1 MIDFSLSN
9 KLSDDIVISN
19 DLICLLQQVD
29 LLFNTDINDVLGDIN
44 FGSNYDKYLYTL
56 GMSNEALQE
65 KILSDIKKL
74 ELFGYTPA
82 VNVSIVEGTQRDI
95 AFIDITFT
103 GDYDDYNKTY
113 VIK

>member
-82 VNVSIVEGTQRDI
+82 VKVSIVEGTQRDI